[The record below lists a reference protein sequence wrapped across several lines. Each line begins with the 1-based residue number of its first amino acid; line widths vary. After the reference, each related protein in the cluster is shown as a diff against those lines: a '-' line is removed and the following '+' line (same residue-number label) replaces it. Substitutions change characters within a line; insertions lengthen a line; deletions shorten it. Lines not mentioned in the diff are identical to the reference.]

1 MKHQELISKM
11 TLEEKASLCSGAD
24 FWHLKSVDRL
34 GIQKI
39 MVCDGPHGLRKQNA
53 ENKKVG
59 IGNSYPATCFPTA
72 VTTACSWDKELLY
85 KMGETLGEE
94 CIQEEVAVLLGPG
107 TNMKRSPLCGR
118 NFEYFSEDPC
128 LAGELAASFIDGVQS
143 KGIGTTLKH
152 FAANSQETRRMT
164 CSSDMSERTLREIYF
179 PAFETA
185 VKTL

>member
-72 VTTACSWDKELLY
+72 VTTAHGIKSSLIKW
-85 KMGETLGEE
+85 
-94 CIQEEVAVLLGPG
+94 A
-107 TNMKRSPLCGR
+107 KRSAK
-118 NFEYFSEDPC
+118 NVF
-128 LAGELAASFIDGVQS
+128 
-143 KGIGTTLKH
+143 KK
-152 FAANSQETRRMT
+152 
-164 CSSDMSERTLREIYF
+164 
-179 PAFETA
+179 
-185 VKTL
+185 K